1 MGGSIKGT
9 LSCDTPTGNTATT
22 MKPTKLQMGDRI
34 GACRGLTGQSEENRH
49 LEDQGVD
56 GKRTLKKSSKSG
68 MGHGMMSPTIGTC
81 GGFCESGNERRV
93 T

>member
-1 MGGSIKGT
+1 MKNCSADIPYCSAGHQYHVCCNSNGYRTLDMGGSIKGT

-22 MKPTKLQMGDRI
+22 MKPTKFQMGDRI

-56 GKRTLKKSSKSG
+56 GKRTLK
-68 MGHGMMSPTIGTC
+68 
-81 GGFCESGNERRV
+81 
-93 T
+93 